1 MPFVG
6 PGDRVRDSAGRG
18 EATSRMASAAAS
30 GNTGMR
36 MCIAKVPVAVTAASS
51 QNGARR
57 RFDSSGVVSQSNQPA
72 ASTLRLRLSTAAEAN
87 LCANAR
93 TITNH
98 NGSSHAKVY

>member
-1 MPFVG
+1 VPFVG

-36 MCIAKVPVAVTAASS
+36 MCIAKVPVAV
-51 QNGARR
+51 NGARR

-72 ASTLRLRLSTAAEAN
+72 ASTLRLRLSTAAGAEP
-87 LCANAR
+87 LREC
-93 TITNH
+93 
-98 NGSSHAKVY
+98 SSHCKA

>member
-1 MPFVG
+1 VPFVG

-72 ASTLRLRLSTAAEAN
+72 ASTLRLRLSTAAEAEP
-87 LCANAR
+87 LRECS
-93 TITNH
+93 NH
-98 NGSSHAKVY
+98 CKA